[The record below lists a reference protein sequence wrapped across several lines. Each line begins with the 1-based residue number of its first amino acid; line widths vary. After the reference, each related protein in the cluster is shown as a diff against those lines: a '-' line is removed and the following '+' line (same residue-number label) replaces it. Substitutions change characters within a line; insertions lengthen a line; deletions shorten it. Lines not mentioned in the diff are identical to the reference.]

1 MPPCLERA
9 LEAATRW
16 ARGCHPHPPQARL
29 LREWRVEC
37 ARLREGGPPNVTAAL
52 LSDAAE
58 GGDEEALLALD
69 RMAQVSL
76 EDFGKRQAEERAR
89 AKRQAEEAEAAR
101 RRAGREARE
110 ARSELEAGGEGGEDD
125 QDLGELSKGYK
136 TRADGS
142 KTSYFDR
149 SDKVDEKTRAL
160 LDAQKAP
167 KRIEPVAPAAAPAA
181 AAAAA
186 APAAAAGGG
195 SVWNAAG
202 TYEERDCSSWAL
214 AVLKP
219 LLAAVRAGACTVREV
234 AALEGTAQVI
244 SARGRTKRPFDL
256 RFELRWRARWEA
268 EGSSAAAEC
277 QGVLLYSDVSPA
289 ASGAAAPFAYE
300 LSERFEPAQE
310 GGFGCRMPSADIRE
324 RVGADLLELKRQVE
338 GALLVFTAEFGQK

>member
-1 MPPCLERA
+1 M
-9 LEAATRW
+9 
-16 ARGCHPHPPQARL
+16 
-29 LREWRVEC
+29 
-37 ARLREGGPPNVTAAL
+37 TAAL
-52 LSDAAE
+52 LSGAAE

-69 RMAQVSL
+69 RMALVSL
-76 EDFGKRQAEERAR
+76 EDFGKRQAEESAR
-89 AKRQAEEAEAAR
+89 AKQQAEAAEAAR

-110 ARSELEAGGEGGEDD
+110 ARSALEASGEGGEEAE
-125 QDLGELSKGYK
+125 DLSELSKGYK

-167 KRIEPVAPAAAPAA
+167 RRIEPVAPAAPAA

-186 APAAAAGGG
+186 PAPAAGGA
-195 SVWNAAG
+195 SVWTAAG

-214 AVLKP
+214 AALKP
-219 LLAAVRAGACTVREV
+219 RLAAVRAGACTVREV

-256 RFELRWRARWEA
+256 RFELRWKARWEA
-268 EGSSAAAEC
+268 EGNSAGAEC

-289 ASGAAAPFAYE
+289 ASGAAAPCAYE
-300 LSERFEPAQE
+300 LSERFEPVQE
-310 GGFGCRMPSADIRE
+310 GDFGCRMPSADLRE

-338 GALLVFTAEFGQK
+338 GALLAFTAEFGQK

>member
-1 MPPCLERA
+1 M
-9 LEAATRW
+9 
-16 ARGCHPHPPQARL
+16 
-29 LREWRVEC
+29 EC
-37 ARLREGGPPNVTAAL
+37 ARLREEGGAAANVTAAL

-69 RMAQVSL
+69 RMALVTL
-76 EDFGKRQAEERAR
+76 EDFGKRQAEEGAA
-89 AKRQAEEAEAAR
+89 AKRRAEEAEAAR

-110 ARSELEAGGEGGEDD
+110 ARSALEAGGEGGEGDE
-125 QDLGELSKGYK
+125 DLGELSKGYK

-149 SDKVDEKTRAL
+149 SDKVDAKTRAL

-167 KRIEPVAPAAAPAA
+167 KRIEPVAPAPAPAPAA

-186 APAAAAGGG
+186 APATAPGGGG

-202 TYEERDCSSWAL
+202 TYEERDYSSWAL
-214 AVLKP
+214 AALKP
-219 LLAAVRAGACTVREV
+219 RLAAVRAGACTVREV

-268 EGSSAAAEC
+268 EGNSPGAEC
-277 QGVLLYSDVSPA
+277 QGALLYSDVSPA

-300 LSERFEPAQE
+300 LSERFEPVQE
-310 GGFGCRMPSADIRE
+310 GEFGCRMPSADIRE

-338 GALLVFTAEFGQK
+338 GALLAFTAELGQK

>member
-1 MPPCLERA
+1 M
-9 LEAATRW
+9 
-16 ARGCHPHPPQARL
+16 
-29 LREWRVEC
+29 
-37 ARLREGGPPNVTAAL
+37 TAAL

-69 RMAQVSL
+69 RMALVSL
-76 EDFGKRQAEERAR
+76 EDFGKRQAEESARAR
-89 AKRQAEEAEAAR
+89 QQAEAAEAAR

-110 ARSELEAGGEGGEDD
+110 ARSALEASGEGGEDAE
-125 QDLGELSKGYK
+125 DLSELSKGYK

-167 KRIEPVAPAAAPAA
+167 RRIEPVAPAA
-181 AAAAA
+181 
-186 APAAAAGGG
+186 PAAAAGGA

-214 AVLKP
+214 AALKP
-219 LLAAVRAGACTVREV
+219 RLAAVRAGACTVREV
-234 AALEGTAQVI
+234 AALEGTAQVV

-268 EGSSAAAEC
+268 DGNSAGAEC

-289 ASGAAAPFAYE
+289 ASGAAAPCAYE

-310 GGFGCRMPSADIRE
+310 GDFGCRMPSADLRE

-338 GALLVFTAEFGQK
+338 GALVAFTAEFGQK

>member
-1 MPPCLERA
+1 M
-9 LEAATRW
+9 
-16 ARGCHPHPPQARL
+16 
-29 LREWRVEC
+29 
-37 ARLREGGPPNVTAAL
+37 TAAL

-69 RMAQVSL
+69 RMALVSL
-76 EDFGKRQAEERAR
+76 EDFGKRQAEESARAR
-89 AKRQAEEAEAAR
+89 QQAEAAEAAR
-101 RRAGREARE
+101 CRAGREARE
-110 ARSELEAGGEGGEDD
+110 ARSALEASGEGGEDAE
-125 QDLGELSKGYK
+125 DLSELSKGYK

-167 KRIEPVAPAAAPAA
+167 RRIEPVAPAAAAA
-181 AAAAA
+181 ASAAA
-186 APAAAAGGG
+186 APAAAAGPAPAAGG
-195 SVWNAAG
+195 ASVWNAAG

-214 AVLKP
+214 AALKP
-219 LLAAVRAGACTVREV
+219 RLAAVRAGACTVREV
-234 AALEGTAQVI
+234 AALEGTAQVV

-268 EGSSAAAEC
+268 DGNSAGAEC

-289 ASGAAAPFAYE
+289 ASGAAAPCAYE

-310 GGFGCRMPSADIRE
+310 GDFGCRMPSADLRE

-338 GALLVFTAEFGQK
+338 GALVAFTAEFGQK